1 MKQTTFLRSLL
12 TQKRVLAD

>member
-1 MKQTTFLRSLL
+1 MKQTAFLRYFL